1 MESEPH
7 LYKKWYADEKPEE
20 VDLPKSIK
28 DLGLFHRIL
37 LLRAVRPDRL
47 SNALTNYVQQEMGTK
62 YVEAPPFD
70 IEATY
75 TEMNP

>member
-47 SNALTNYVQQEMGTK
+47 SNALTNYV
-62 YVEAPPFD
+62 D
-70 IEATY
+70 
-75 TEMNP
+75 